1 MLFSTSAVEWGGTGG
16 GGRSPPKKKK
26 KLMNSKLKYS
36 IQKKRSDNFRMLLDS
51 VSVIKSPVNLILF
64 S

>member
-1 MLFSTSAVEWGGTGG
+1 MVGDG
-16 GGRSPPKKKK
+16 PPPKKK

-51 VSVIKSPVNLILF
+51 VSVINSPVNLIMF